1 MAAILNDGRCVPH
14 LHIHSGFHFRNVL
27 YYDDNYVCQLT
38 QVYHFL
44 HDFSLIGWTIEA
56 FMLIIIFA
64 NVELTQFL
72 NLSFHLLIHADGF
85 KGKA

>member
-1 MAAILNDGRCVPH
+1 MVNMYQENLSSITFMKLG
-14 LHIHSGFHFRNVL
+14 S
-27 YYDDNYVCQLT
+27 
-38 QVYHFL
+38 
-44 HDFSLIGWTIEA
+44 SLIGWTIEA